1 MVREIL
7 IVLLFIY
14 LYGVLLP
21 RALLSW
27 FPASRG
33 SWLVPVN
40 AALYRLSEP
49 VLAPVRRLIPTAR
62 LGGMGLDL
70 SFIVVFIGIQVVVIP
85 LVARL

>member
-1 MVREIL
+1 VVREIL

-27 FPASRG
+27 FPASPG

-49 VLAPVRRLIPTAR
+49 VLAPVRRLLPTAR